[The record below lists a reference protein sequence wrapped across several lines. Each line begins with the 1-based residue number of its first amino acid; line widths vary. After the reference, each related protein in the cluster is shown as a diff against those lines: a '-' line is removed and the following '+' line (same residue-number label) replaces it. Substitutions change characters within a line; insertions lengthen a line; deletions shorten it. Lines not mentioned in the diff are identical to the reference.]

1 MRATCTRT
9 LLFWTVWRCMFS
21 KDKPCGWVGSMSEKR
36 IVVVLVED
44 HPMLR
49 EGTAALPAT
58 QPNLAV
64 IG

>member
-1 MRATCTRT
+1 
-9 LLFWTVWRCMFS
+9 MFS
-21 KDKPCGWVGSMSEKR
+21 KDKPCGWVASMSEKR
-36 IVVVLVED
+36 IGVVLVED